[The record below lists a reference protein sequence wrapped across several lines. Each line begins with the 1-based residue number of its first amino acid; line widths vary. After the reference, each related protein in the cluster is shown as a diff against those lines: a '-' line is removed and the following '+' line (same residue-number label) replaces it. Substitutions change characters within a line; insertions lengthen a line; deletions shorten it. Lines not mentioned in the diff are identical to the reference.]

1 MANKRDLKRTIN
13 YTCSDLFAEC
23 IAASLYSGKPVK
35 DDVDALLKSILM
47 VHNQFIRRV
56 SHPEPGMEQKKYYQN
71 LAKEFDKSVAE
82 IVDQIANIY

>member
-1 MANKRDLKRTIN
+1 
-13 YTCSDLFAEC
+13 
-23 IAASLYSGKPVK
+23 
-35 DDVDALLKSILM
+35 LKSILM

>member
-23 IAASLYSGKPVK
+23 IAASLYSGKPAK

-71 LAKEFDKSVAE
+71 LAKEFDKSIAE